1 MLVHTRRLGA
11 SEHIEVPEDRIYE
24 LYPGLGGFDDHHN
37 FAILADDDSPVEWL
51 QSLADPEVCFPLID
65 PFFVDPGYEL
75 ILPDGDAAAL
85 GAKHPGD
92 VAVRAILTVRD
103 PIEETTAHLLA
114 PVVLNPTT
122 RLGRQVVLQDS
133 DHPIRAAIFSSLE
146 AVAESRSA
154 QAA

>member
-24 LYPGLGGFDDHHN
+24 LYPGLGGFEDHHN
-37 FAILADDDSPVEWL
+37 FAMLVDADSPVEWL
-51 QSLADPEVCFPLID
+51 QSIADPDVCFPVID
-65 PFFVDPGYEL
+65 PFLVDPAYE
-75 ILPDGDAAAL
+75 IALPDADATAV
-85 GAKHPGD
+85 GAKHAKD
-92 VAVRAILTVRD
+92 VAVRVILAVRE
-103 PIEETTAHLLA
+103 PIEETTANLLA
-114 PVVLNPTT
+114 PIVLNAST

-146 AVAESRSA
+146 AVAESRPA

>member
-24 LYPGLGGFDDHHN
+24 LYPGLGGFDNHHN

-65 PFFVDPGYEL
+65 PFYVDPSYEL
-75 ILPDGDAAAL
+75 ILPDADAAAL
-85 GAKHPGD
+85 GAKQPGD

-103 PIEETTAHLLA
+103 PIEETTANLLA

-133 DHPIRAAIFSSLE
+133 DYPIRAAIFSSLE
-146 AVAESRSA
+146 AVAEARPA